1 MADVAAGLKP
11 EGAAYWSRDL
21 SDEDRQPVYVPG
33 VSDERNLRPRQ
44 LRKGQKTEAK
54 AKVAAASNPA
64 PMEVLKRIGEEAG
77 QQGPDK
83 GETKSASLKDL
94 CPEDKRRIANL
105 IKELARVSEEKEVT
119 EERLK
124 AEQEAF
130 EKKIRQLEDQNVLI
144 IKEREDILWFLNYL
158 A

>member
-1 MADVAAGLKP
+1 M
-11 EGAAYWSRDL
+11 
-21 SDEDRQPVYVPG
+21 
-33 VSDERNLRPRQ
+33 
-44 LRKGQKTEAK
+44 
-54 AKVAAASNPA
+54 
-64 PMEVLKRIGEEAG
+64 
-77 QQGPDK
+77 
-83 GETKSASLKDL
+83 
-94 CPEDKRRIANL
+94 
-105 IKELARVSEEKEVT
+105 SEEKEVT

>member
-1 MADVAAGLKP
+1 
-11 EGAAYWSRDL
+11 
-21 SDEDRQPVYVPG
+21 
-33 VSDERNLRPRQ
+33 
-44 LRKGQKTEAK
+44 
-54 AKVAAASNPA
+54 
-64 PMEVLKRIGEEAG
+64 
-77 QQGPDK
+77 GPDK

-130 EKKIRQLEDQNVLI
+130 ERKIRQLEDQNVLI
-144 IKEREDILWFLNYL
+144 IKEREDILCFFLKKIGL
-158 A
+158 KWGVGG